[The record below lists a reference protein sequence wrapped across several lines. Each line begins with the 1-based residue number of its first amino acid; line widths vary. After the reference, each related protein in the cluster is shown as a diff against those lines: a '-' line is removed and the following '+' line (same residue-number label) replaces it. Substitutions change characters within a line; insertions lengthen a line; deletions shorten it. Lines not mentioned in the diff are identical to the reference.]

1 MSQTL
6 KSRESIAPVRVIAR
20 KRPFSSDLVE
30 RSFEPGVTLN
40 TILSGCGLDPDVV
53 PARVCIDGD
62 VIEDAYWET
71 TVPAAG
77 QLVTVRVVPQGGNN
91 QSKDILRI
99 VAMVGVLAL
108 AIVAPYA
115 AGALGYGLLGAGTLG
130 GSFLMA
136 GIGLAGSLAISGHIP
151 TTLPRRLVVPQ
162 HGHDQRRLA
171 A

>member
-1 MSQTL
+1 MMDSPTL
-6 KSRESIAPVRVIAR
+6 APVRVIAR
-20 KRPFSSDLVE
+20 KRPFSSDVVE

-108 AIVAPYA
+108 AIVAPP
-115 AGALGYGLLGAGTLG
+115 ALGLVGISGA
-130 GSFLMA
+130 FLTA

-151 TTLPRRLVVPQ
+151 VLLPRRRVLSQ
-162 HGHDQRRLA
+162 HDPRRLGA
-171 A
+171 